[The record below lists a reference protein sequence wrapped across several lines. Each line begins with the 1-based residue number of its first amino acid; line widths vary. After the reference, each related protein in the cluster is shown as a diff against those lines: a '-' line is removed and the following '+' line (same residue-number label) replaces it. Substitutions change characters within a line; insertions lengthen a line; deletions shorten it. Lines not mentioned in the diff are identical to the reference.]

1 VTSVPLVRAIELEK
15 VYRTDTV
22 QTHAVNQISF
32 DLATGEYLVLSGPS
46 GCGKSS
52 LLAML
57 GLMDPPSSGE
67 LHVEGMDT
75 SRIDDGERARLRGVK
90 LGFVFQAFHLIPHLS
105 VRENIQLP
113 LGYHRGWSASEQ
125 RERAEAAALDV
136 GMSHRLDHYPDQ
148 LSGGQQQRVAVAR
161 ALAGSPALILA
172 DEPTGNL
179 DSDNGDQLMRLL
191 EAVHAKGAAICLV
204 THDARYQT
212 AGQRTLHMRD
222 GRIVDD
228 QRR

>member
-1 VTSVPLVRAIELEK
+1 MSASLIRAVALDK
-15 VYRTDTV
+15 VYRTETV
-22 QTHAVNQISF
+22 QTHAVNGVSF
-32 DLATGEYLVLSGPS
+32 DLVKGEYLVLSGPS

-52 LLAML
+52 LLALL
-57 GLMDPPSSGE
+57 GLMDLPSAGE
-67 LHVEGMDT
+67 LHLDGVDT
-75 SRIDDGERARLRGVK
+75 AHVSDSERARLRGVK
-90 LGFVFQAFHLIPHLS
+90 LGFIFQAFNLIPHLS

-113 LGYHRGWSASEQ
+113 LGYHRDWTVTQQ
-125 RERAEAAALDV
+125 RERVAAVAADV
-136 GMSHRLDHYPDQ
+136 GMSHRLDHFPDQ

-179 DSDNGDQLMRLL
+179 DSENGDQIMRLL
-191 EAVHAKGAAICLV
+191 ASLHAQGTGICLV
-204 THDARYQT
+204 THDPRYQN

-228 QRR
+228 QQR

>member
-1 VTSVPLVRAIELEK
+1 VTSVPLIRAIELEK
-15 VYRTDTV
+15 VYQTDTV
-22 QTHAVNQISF
+22 QTHAVNRISF
-32 DLATGEYLVLSGPS
+32 DLAKGEYLVLAGPS

-57 GLMDPPSSGE
+57 GLMDPPTSGE
-67 LHVEGMDT
+67 LHIEGMDT
-75 SRIDDGERARLRGVK
+75 SKIADSERARLRGVK

-113 LGYHRGWSASEQ
+113 LGYHRGWSTAEQ

-136 GMSHRLDHYPDQ
+136 AMSHRLDHFPDQ

-179 DSDNGDQLMRLL
+179 DSENGDQLMRLL
-191 EAVHAKGAAICLV
+191 EGINGKGAAICLV
-204 THDARYQT
+204 THDPRYQD